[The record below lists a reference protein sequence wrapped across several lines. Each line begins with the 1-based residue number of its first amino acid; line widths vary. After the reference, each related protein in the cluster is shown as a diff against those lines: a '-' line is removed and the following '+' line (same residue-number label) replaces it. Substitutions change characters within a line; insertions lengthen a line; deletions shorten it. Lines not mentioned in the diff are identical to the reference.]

1 MKIVDTFKKI
11 FFPIEEPSHDFS
23 LPANDDSSSSLGT
36 NKSSATQSNSNFSN
50 RNTTNAS
57 NIISDEFSDV
67 KEIFPSIDVNIEY
80 IKVKYNLLIN
90 SDIVL
95 REFLLTAR
103 NKQYRAFLLFI
114 DGMTDMD
121 LVNNYVLKPL
131 MLKNNANSFDGNQNQ
146 VVSEAV
152 TNNITVR
159 KVKKF
164 NIKEYI
170 LNCLLP
176 QNNVMTQKEF
186 KEIFSSVNSGNCALF
201 IDTLDIAFD
210 IDVKGF
216 KTRSINKPE
225 NEVVLRGPQEA
236 FVENLRTN
244 TSLIR
249 RIINN
254 ENLIMENI
262 KVGKVS
268 KTICSVC
275 YMRNIANDDLVAE
288 VKYRL
293 NNIDID
299 YLVSSGQ
306 LEQLLEDNTKYS
318 LPQIISTERPD
329 KTSTYLLEGR
339 VVVLVNGSPYALI
352 VPAVFVDFLESSEDN
367 NIKFQF
373 ANLLK
378 VIRIASFLITLLLPG
393 IYVAIT
399 SFHLEFIPTE
409 LLFAIVASRASVPF
423 SIIFEI
429 IIMELSFELIREAGL
444 RVPSPIGPTIG
455 IIGAL
460 IIGQSAVEAG
470 IVSPILII
478 IVAITGITSFAIP
491 DYYLAFHCRIWR
503 FMYIIFGYLAG
514 LLGIAFAS
522 FIHILIATKVQSFG
536 VSYLEPY
543 IPSKGH
549 LSSGL
554 FNKPIWKR
562 EKREDFL
569 DTKKKDKQEHISM
582 KWRF

>member
-1 MKIVDTFKKI
+1 MKIIDTFKKI
-11 FFPIEEPSHDFS
+11 FFPIEEPSHEFS
-23 LPANDDSSSSLGT
+23 LPSNDDNSLELL
-36 NKSSATQSNSNFSN
+36 NNSNRFQNSTKN
-50 RNTTNAS
+50 THSTSILYSNTTMPS
-57 NIISDEFSDV
+57 VVSGYGSEISDEFSNV
-67 KEIFPSIDVNIEY
+67 KEIFPSIDVNIDY

-90 SDIVL
+90 SDIIL
-95 REFLLTAR
+95 REFTLTAR
-103 NKQYRAFLLFI
+103 NKQYKAFLLFI
-114 DGMTDMD
+114 DGMTDMN
-121 LVNNYVLKPL
+121 LVNDYVLKPL
-131 MLKNNANSFDGNQNQ
+131 MLKNTANSFDGNQNQ
-146 VVSEAV
+146 VVSEAI

-176 QNNVMTQKEF
+176 QNNVKPQKEF
-186 KEIFSSVNSGNCALF
+186 KDIFSSVNSGNCALF

-254 ENLIMENI
+254 ENLIMENV

-268 KTICSVC
+268 KTVCSVC
-275 YMRNIANDDLVAE
+275 YMQNIANDDLVAE

-293 NNIDID
+293 NNIDVD

-339 VVVLVNGSPYALI
+339 IAIIVNGSPYALI
-352 VPAVFVDFLESSEDN
+352 VPAVFVDFLQSSEDN

-378 VIRIASFLITLLLPG
+378 FIRIVAFLITLLLPG

-423 SIIFEI
+423 SIIF
-429 IIMELSFELIREAGL
+429 
-444 RVPSPIGPTIG
+444 
-455 IIGAL
+455 
-460 IIGQSAVEAG
+460 
-470 IVSPILII
+470 
-478 IVAITGITSFAIP
+478 
-491 DYYLAFHCRIWR
+491 
-503 FMYIIFGYLAG
+503 
-514 LLGIAFAS
+514 
-522 FIHILIATKVQSFG
+522 
-536 VSYLEPY
+536 
-543 IPSKGH
+543 
-549 LSSGL
+549 
-554 FNKPIWKR
+554 
-562 EKREDFL
+562 
-569 DTKKKDKQEHISM
+569 
-582 KWRF
+582 